1 MTNGFRAQ
9 RHPEDIHPYS
19 LETPLHTRLW
29 HNPHNSFAAMESRVW
44 IHPPRLIDRMD
55 KGKVHGNSF
64 KPNKMNI
71 RNQWC
76 FIQTAPAYRNREESP
91 PHTKYAKGNS
101 PLLLR
106 QKFSGTRADARL
118 CLLRGT
124 GLSVGSPKKFPPPI
138 DTQFKFSFEFEPQS
152 LEDPFETDIINRV
165 LLLLINF
172 VKFLYLVFFKH
183 TICLREC

>member
-91 PHTKYAKGNS
+91 PPYKICEGK
-101 PLLLR
+101 
-106 QKFSGTRADARL
+106 
-118 CLLRGT
+118 
-124 GLSVGSPKKFPPPI
+124 LSA
-138 DTQFKFSFEFEPQS
+138 
-152 LEDPFETDIINRV
+152 
-165 LLLLINF
+165 F
-172 VKFLYLVFFKH
+172 VKTEIFGHKGRCPSLSSSWNRSQCGQSEEISTTHWYPVQVFIWIWAAEFRGS
-183 TICLREC
+183 LWDWYY